1 MITTDIDSKTKVN
14 SLWPDIKIVVISV
27 DKSMHGAQKY
37 SHAGYVRLVIRRTQ
51 ILMALLENDIET
63 FMFEV
68 DCLWIRNSVPLLHSH
83 AGQYDIVFNG
93 VSNRGQTING
103 GFLYL
108 FPTQPTKDV
117 FVELNKMLLRLD
129 LKLQKLP
136 PGKPISEGENDQV
149 YLSKLVFKKFAG
161 IKIKI
166 FSMAEFGDGKWY
178 SLSQK
183 VKNKSN
189 PYLIN
194 FNWIIGNSNKI
205 ARAKKWGHWFIKE
218 DNSCDTEQVSKIVD
232 NWAAEHK

>member
-1 MITTDIDSKTKVN
+1 LPSAN
-14 SLWPDIKIVVISV
+14 SAIENIFIFIPANFKIVVISV

-93 VSNRGQTING
+93 VSNAGQRISG

-117 FVELNKMLLRLD
+117 FVELNKMLLILD
-129 LKLQKLP
+129 LKLQKLHC
-136 PGKPISEGENDQV
+136 
-149 YLSKLVFKKFAG
+149 
-161 IKIKI
+161 
-166 FSMAEFGDGKWY
+166 
-178 SLSQK
+178 SLWSLNRYQ
-183 VKNKSN
+183 
-189 PYLIN
+189 L
-194 FNWIIGNSNKI
+194 
-205 ARAKKWGHWFIKE
+205 
-218 DNSCDTEQVSKIVD
+218 
-232 NWAAEHK
+232 